1 MQDAVL
7 VLVAL
12 AVCVGAGG
20 RAVDRLIVRRIAE
33 AAVRVEA
40 EGDRIVDAGL
50 LELREQVAR
59 EVGAVGSP
67 NCAVPREWDLVR
79 LDRRREDERGQSE
92 EHPTKFCSRLAVQ
105 VSVNSIGE
113 ALRGR

>member
-1 MQDAVL
+1 MQDAGL

-12 AVCVGAGG
+12 AVCVRAGR
-20 RAVDRLIVRRIAE
+20 RAVDRLIVRRVAE
-33 AAVRVEA
+33 AAGRIEA

-67 NCAVPREWDLVR
+67 DGAVPRERDLLR
-79 LDRRREDERGQSE
+79 LNRRRADERGETE
-92 EHPTKFCSRLAVQ
+92 EHPTNCRSRLVQ
-105 VSVNSIGE
+105 VSVNSD